1 MNAMSVRVGVC
12 LGGLLLGASLAAAEP
27 PQGLMTLVSGDVI
40 PGALRPASEA
50 GAIRWQ
56 GGDFVR
62 PFEFPIA
69 TVATAQFP
77 AVVPTPPMIGDFVIE
92 LVTGDVLAGNISA
105 WEEGSITFDSRTFGV
120 IHVRAEAVRRL
131 YRLNDNPT
139 VVFPSLTGLTGWR
152 TNGKTWR
159 EDGPQIQ
166 TDQDLAIITRDLG
179 LPDLAVI
186 EFELSWP
193 EKPSFV
199 LALGVDPAGD
209 VDKRQD
215 GWRFETWGDALTIVR
230 EQALRADVDK
240 VHALI
245 PSVKRTH
252 LFAYLNQPA
261 GTLHVFHS
269 GGTPA
274 ASISVPP
281 EPNRQRG
288 TGIRLIN
295 RQGGVRLERL
305 RVARWNG
312 VLPLTQQQEQ
322 AHCQLADGTA
332 IPGRIVGLA
341 PDRRTFRLL
350 HHQDERTVD
359 AATLVSAE
367 VSFGPDDRTGPVAIL
382 FQDGIRISG
391 ELDAT
396 GEQQWTLRSPHVQ
409 EPLGVTLAD
418 LRSLMVFH
426 AADEAPPALPGE
438 GEGRL
443 GRLEIGPLKL
453 RGRLV
458 PHTESPGEHC
468 LAWQPVG
475 SRLSSPL
482 RPDVSGRIV
491 YHELEPKSPPSG
503 QRVIPEA
510 RAQPGRNFAD
520 LFLQRSREAGVT
532 RGGSSHQL
540 HLRSGDVVPCT
551 VEGMNEEGVLIASGV
566 AAARVVPHAQIKAV
580 ELVSGAKPPDL
591 AAAKKKR
598 LLTLPRLQKA
608 SPPTHLL
615 CSRTGDFLRCRV
627 IAMNDVAFQVEIQL
641 EELEIPRDRVAQI
654 IWFHEDELEATA
666 AGTTDGAPL
675 AASSGDGGV
684 AGTAPPTTSRVG
696 TGLVQGV
703 FRNGHRITCHP
714 QAFDGA
720 AVTGTSDVLG
730 ACRIQVQDVAQLLF
744 GREIL
749 ADVASLA
756 YHEWRLQP
764 AIEPLFH
771 QEGGDQPGHVGSLS
785 PLVGQAA
792 PEIDLEL
799 LSGGRFKL
807 SEYKGQLVVL
817 DFWASWCG
825 PCMQTMPLVERL
837 LEEFDDSEVRLVSVN
852 LEEQPDQI
860 RGVLERHNLNVPVA
874 LDLDGVAAR
883 RYQANAIP
891 QLVVVDREGRVA
903 RLYIGGGPQVV
914 EQLRAALVELLTAP
928 PSAPTAGQGPDA

>member
-1 MNAMSVRVGVC
+1 MNAMSMRVGLC
-12 LGGLLLGASLAAAEP
+12 LGGLLLGASLGAAEP
-27 PQGLMTLVSGDVI
+27 PQGVLTLVSGDVI
-40 PGALRPASEA
+40 PGALRPASEV
-50 GAIRWQ
+50 GMIRWQ
-56 GGDFVR
+56 GGDFVA
-62 PFEFPIA
+62 PFEFPLA
-69 TVATAQFP
+69 AVAAAQFP
-77 AVVPTPPMIGDFVIE
+77 AVVPTPPMAGDYVLE

-105 WEEGSITFDSRTFGV
+105 WEGGRITFDSRLFGV
-120 IHVRAEAVRRL
+120 IHLRADSVRRL

-139 VVFPSLTGLTGWR
+139 VIFPSLTGLTGWR

-186 EFELSWP
+186 EFELSWFD
-193 EKPSFV
+193 KPSFV

-215 GWRFETWGDALTIVR
+215 GWRFETWGDTLTIVR

-252 LFAYLNQPA
+252 LFAYLNQTA

-288 TGIRLIN
+288 TGIRLLN

-312 VLPLTQQQEQ
+312 VLPFAKEQEQ
-322 AHCQLADGTA
+322 AHCQLADGSA
-332 IPGRIVGLA
+332 ITGRIVGLS
-341 PDRRTFRLL
+341 PDGRTFRVL
-350 HHQDERTVD
+350 HDQAEQNID
-359 AATLVSAE
+359 AAVLMSAE
-367 VSFGPDDRTGPVAIL
+367 VSFGPDDRTGPAAVL
-382 FQDGIRISG
+382 FQDGTRVSG
-391 ELDAT
+391 VLDAT
-396 GEQQWTLRSPHVQ
+396 GESRWTLRSPHVE
-409 EPLGVTLAD
+409 EPLAVACAD

-426 AADEAPPALPGE
+426 AADEAPLSAE

-458 PHTESPGEHC
+458 PHAESSTEHC
-468 LAWQPVG
+468 LAWHPLG

-491 YHELEPKSPPSG
+491 YQDLESKSPPSG

-520 LFLQRSREAGVT
+520 LFLQRSRDAGVT
-532 RGGSSHQL
+532 RGGNSHQL

-551 VEGMNEEGVLIASGV
+551 VEGMNEEGVMIASGV
-566 AAARVVPHAQIKAV
+566 AAARIVPHARIKAV
-580 ELVSGAKPPDL
+580 ELVSGAKLPDL

-627 IAMNDVAFQVEIQL
+627 IAMNDAAFRVEIQL

-654 IWFHEDELEATA
+654 IWFHADELEAA
-666 AGTTDGAPL
+666 DDGTTGGAPP
-675 AASSGDGGV
+675 AASSSDRGTPESSPL
-684 AGTAPPTTSRVG
+684 AGSRLG
-696 TGLVQGV
+696 KGLVQGL
-703 FRNGHRITCHP
+703 FRNGQRITCDP
-714 QAFDGA
+714 ETFDGT
-720 AVTGTSDVLG
+720 AVAGTSDVLG

-764 AIEPLFH
+764 AIEPLFN
-771 QEGGDQPGHVGSLS
+771 QEGADQPGNVGSLS

-807 SEYKGQLVVL
+807 SECKGQLVVL

-860 RGVLERHNLNVPVA
+860 RGVLERHHLNVPVA

-891 QLVVVDREGRVA
+891 QLVVVDREGKIA

-914 EQLRAALVELLTAP
+914 EELRASLVELLTAP
-928 PSAPTAGQGPDA
+928 SSPPPAGQSPDT